1 MSYQRLIS
9 DLQGL
14 LQPERREGLPA
25 VARRGARA
33 GKRVSVPYVAPPTG
47 GGISWPLVE
56 GGGTGDTAVFAR
68 TYHDTAT
75 TIVTTDGLLA
85 LEVFQVAT
93 ITMHDANG
101 EVGEL
106 RFAPLPSEDDE
117 GDEG

>member
-47 GGISWPLVE
+47 AGISWPLVE
-56 GGGTGDTAVFAR
+56 GEGAGADAVFAR
-68 TYHDTAT
+68 TYHDGAT

-85 LEVFQVAT
+85 LEVLQVAT

-106 RFAPLPSEDDE
+106 RFAKRPSDEDEDE
-117 GDEG
+117 E